1 MKDPGRAPLASPA
14 RLSSV
19 MSTRIRTSL
28 LLVALLALALPA
40 AAHASA
46 AAVIRD
52 CAQDGKIDG
61 HYSQK
66 DLRQAEQ
73 SLPSDIDEYTDCR
86 AAIRAAMAGGSGSS
100 GAPPGGIVTPSG
112 AVAASPADVQALAS
126 LTDQATKGRRKAVAI
141 GGKSVLA
148 GNAGLGGVLGGLQG
162 ANGMPASLVAAIVAL
177 VLLAVVTAYLAAREK
192 FVQLSRVALR
202 RLGR

>member
-1 MKDPGRAPLASPA
+1 MKVRGRAPLASPA

-19 MSTRIRTSL
+19 MRTRLRTSIV
-28 LLVALLALALPA
+28 LVALLALALPA

-52 CAQDGKIDG
+52 CAQDGKVDG
-61 HYSQK
+61 HYSQR
-66 DLRQAEQ
+66 DLRKAEA
-73 SLPSDIDEYTDCR
+73 SLPTDIDEYTDCR
-86 AAIRAAMAGGSGSS
+86 AAIRAAMAGGSGSN
-100 GAPPGGIVTPSG
+100 GAPPGGILTPSG
-112 AVAASPADVQALAS
+112 AVAASPEDVQALAA
-126 LTDQATKGRRKAVAI
+126 LTDQAGKGKREPVSI

-177 VLLAVVTAYLAAREK
+177 VLLAAVTAYLAAREK
-192 FVQLSRVALR
+192 LLPLSRAALR